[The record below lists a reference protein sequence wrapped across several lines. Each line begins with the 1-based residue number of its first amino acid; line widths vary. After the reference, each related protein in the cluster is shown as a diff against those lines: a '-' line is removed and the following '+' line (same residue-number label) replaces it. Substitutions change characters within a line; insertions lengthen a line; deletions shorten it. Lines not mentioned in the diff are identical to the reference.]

1 MKQYWYYNKYLL
13 WISFCISEI
22 LLLDNIHSF
31 DCTDIILIILILIC
45 EFILISHKPIN
56 ALLALI
62 SGFFISMSLTFY
74 YCEFAFLPLIILLLY
89 IGAIAV
95 LFLFTTMLFK
105 HPETG
110 IELYTFSEKIIW
122 IGLYL
127 SIWIITYMGI
137 SNIFEFTDEHRNLL
151 KEFNFAL
158 DINAIANSLYST
170 ESSLFLIL
178 SILLLAVL
186 VATGLITRPCPML
199 SNAFLLLIII
209 PENFKETINIFC
221 NCW

>member
-1 MKQYWYYNKYLL
+1 
-13 WISFCISEI
+13 
-22 LLLDNIHSF
+22 
-31 DCTDIILIILILIC
+31 
-45 EFILISHKPIN
+45 
-56 ALLALI
+56 
-62 SGFFISMSLTFY
+62 
-74 YCEFAFLPLIILLLY
+74 
-89 IGAIAV
+89 
-95 LFLFTTMLFK
+95 
-105 HPETG
+105 
-110 IELYTFSEKIIW
+110 
-122 IGLYL
+122 
-127 SIWIITYMGI
+127 MGI

-209 PENFKETINIFC
+209 PENFKETINIFVL
-221 NCW
+221 